1 MIIKAILIMH
11 FVAPM
16 LVLLLFI
23 NPAVK
28 DIVVP
33 AYISNDSYDVTKYAF
48 VGITGLLRG
57 LTFKREIQFICEE
70 SFQLMHNLVQTRSE
84 QVFTYVKYRVT
95 DNFKRTWY
103 LVFQQATTIM
113 LPVCLVLLATEKGLT
128 WWMSEERVLALAHE
142 ALSPRNKTSEFL
154 QVFDIERFR
163 EKFEWDKLEKGTYN
177 FSLLDMGQRNIVA
190 EYVGE
195 ITKIGIVPHRYYAA
209 LIEFAIVWYHFAVMF
224 VTSFA
229 LLYYRKF
236 RSG

>member
-1 MIIKAILIMH
+1 
-11 FVAPM
+11 
-16 LVLLLFI
+16 
-23 NPAVK
+23 
-28 DIVVP
+28 
-33 AYISNDSYDVTKYAF
+33 
-48 VGITGLLRG
+48 
-57 LTFKREIQFICEE
+57 
-70 SFQLMHNLVQTRSE
+70 
-84 QVFTYVKYRVT
+84 
-95 DNFKRTWY
+95 
-103 LVFQQATTIM
+103 M

-128 WWMSEERVLALAHE
+128 WWMSKERVLALAHE

-163 EKFEWDKLEKGTYN
+163 DKFEWDKLEKGTYN

-190 EYVGE
+190 EYIGE

-209 LIEFAIVWYHFAVMF
+209 LIEFAIIWYHFAVMF